1 MCRNIYSLCSKKIS
15 FIIILKEKYT
25 EHEENCM
32 RKGVLKFFN
41 LKKGFGF
48 IEDEETGEQYF
59 VRYRSFLPNKIR
71 MTPAANSRVSFDIVQ
86 NNNETELPL
95 AVNVTFL

>member
-1 MCRNIYSLCSKKIS
+1 
-15 FIIILKEKYT
+15 
-25 EHEENCM
+25 M

-41 LKKGFGF
+41 LKKGFGL

-71 MTPAANSRVSFDIVQ
+71 MIPAANSRVSFDIVQ

>member
-1 MCRNIYSLCSKKIS
+1 
-15 FIIILKEKYT
+15 
-25 EHEENCM
+25 M

-59 VRYRSFLPNKIR
+59 VRYRSFLPNKIC
-71 MTPAANSRVSFDIVQ
+71 MIPAANSRVSFDIVQ

>member
-1 MCRNIYSLCSKKIS
+1 
-15 FIIILKEKYT
+15 
-25 EHEENCM
+25 M

-59 VRYRSFLPNKIR
+59 VRYRSFLPTIIR
-71 MTPAANSRVSFDIVQ
+71 FLLQIQ
-86 NNNETELPL
+86 QEIKL
-95 AVNVTFL
+95 TFNLIN

>member
-1 MCRNIYSLCSKKIS
+1 
-15 FIIILKEKYT
+15 
-25 EHEENCM
+25 M

-48 IEDEETGEQYF
+48 IEDEETGEQY
-59 VRYRSFLPNKIR
+59 LPNKIR
-71 MTPAANSRVSFDIVQ
+71 MIPAANSRVSFDIVQ

>member
-1 MCRNIYSLCSKKIS
+1 
-15 FIIILKEKYT
+15 
-25 EHEENCM
+25 M

-71 MTPAANSRVSFDIVQ
+71 MIPAANSRVSLISFRI
-86 NNNETELPL
+86 TTKRSCRLR
-95 AVNVTFL
+95 

>member
-1 MCRNIYSLCSKKIS
+1 
-15 FIIILKEKYT
+15 
-25 EHEENCM
+25 M

-59 VRYRSFLPNKIR
+59 VRYRSFCQTKY
-71 MTPAANSRVSFDIVQ
+71 V
-86 NNNETELPL
+86 
-95 AVNVTFL
+95 

>member
-1 MCRNIYSLCSKKIS
+1 M
-15 FIIILKEKYT
+15 KEKYN
-25 EHEENCM
+25 EHEERCM

-71 MTPAANSRVSFDIVQ
+71 MIPAVNSRVSFDIVQ
-86 NNNETELPL
+86 NDNEAELPL

>member
-1 MCRNIYSLCSKKIS
+1 M
-15 FIIILKEKYT
+15 KEKYI
-25 EHEENCM
+25 EHEESYM

-71 MTPAANSRVSFDIVQ
+71 MIPAANSRVSFDIVQ

>member
-1 MCRNIYSLCSKKIS
+1 
-15 FIIILKEKYT
+15 
-25 EHEENCM
+25 M

-59 VRYRSFLPNKIR
+59 VRYRIFLPNKIR
-71 MTPAANSRVSFDIVQ
+71 MIPAANSRVSFDIVQ